1 MSLDTLQNPPGGRN
15 PIARLLGWR
24 RAWLDMDGN
33 DRAIAFAGTVPGIV
47 LIHAG
52 FLLTLAVSLDM
63 SNALLAL
70 TAVALAGCA
79 LWPQRRKL
87 IVVGAGLIYLTL
99 RPFRVAEW
107 TQTLQD
113 LAAGIA
119 IPAMALQVAAVFGFL
134 VVAWSALELQRRFSG
149 QMAAKR
155 PVRSMVVVF
164 LALVVVAAMLTPGT
178 VVHSGLWGVLGVW
191 VSSFWFLSYAL
202 ADQKTGDPTANVQR
216 LGLMRPFW
224 SGSAAPIGKGFGY
237 LSKFEAK
244 DEAELAVTRLKALKL
259 VVWAAILNAVY
270 QVAALLV
277 HDAGTIPTLHQ
288 AILAQAA
295 GEGASLGVRWTSL
308 LSNYFLDLLIISVW
322 GHVIVAVVRMVGY
335 RIPRNTYNPLASRSL
350 AEFWNRYFFY
360 FKEMLVD
367 FFFYP
372 AFQRFFKK
380 QPKLRIAFATLC
392 AAGIGNFLYHFM
404 RETWVFAWTPALETL
419 PKFYSAVFYSLA
431 LAIGLICSQLRGHKP
446 KPEDGFFAYHVRPR
460 LGVILF
466 FCMLKIFDDISG
478 EGTFGERFAFFVSL
492 FGVHP

>member
-1 MSLDTLQNPPGGRN
+1 MSIDTLHSPPGRRN
-15 PIARLLGWR
+15 PLARLLGLR

-33 DRAIAFAGTVPGIV
+33 ERVVAFAGTLPGIL

-52 FLLTLAVSLDM
+52 FLLTLAISLDM
-63 SNALLAL
+63 SKALLAL
-70 TAVALAGCA
+70 TALALAGCA
-79 LWPQRRKL
+79 LWPRRRKL
-87 IVVGAGLIYLTL
+87 IVAGAGLAYLTL
-99 RPFRVAEW
+99 RPFRISEW

-119 IPAMALQVAAVFGFL
+119 IPAMALQIGAVLGFL
-134 VVAWSALELQRRFSG
+134 VIAWSTLEMQRRYSDR
-149 QMAAKR
+149 MAAKR
-155 PVRSMVVVF
+155 PVRTMLVGFFAMVV
-164 LALVVVAAMLTPGT
+164 LAATLTPGT
-178 VVHSGLWGVLGVW
+178 AVHSGLWGILGVW
-191 VSSFWFLSYAL
+191 ASSFWFLSYAL
-202 ADQKTGDPTANVQR
+202 ADQKTGDPTANGVR

-259 VVWAAILNAVY
+259 VVWAAILNAAY

-277 HDAGTIPTLHQ
+277 HEAGAVPTLHQ

-295 GEGASLGVRWTSL
+295 GESASLGIRWTSL
-308 LSNYFLDLLIISVW
+308 LTNYFLDLLIISVW

-372 AFQRFFKK
+372 AFQRFFRK

-419 PKFYSAVFYSLA
+419 PKFYSAAFYSLL
-431 LAIGLICSQLRGHKP
+431 LAVGLICSQLRGHKP

-478 EGTFGERFAFFVSL
+478 EGTFGERLTFLVSL
-492 FGVHP
+492 FGVNP